1 MAEKPRRKD
10 KRRMVLRKGESQR
23 KDGSYDYRWTTRD
36 GKRHSIYA
44 KTLEEL
50 REKEE
55 EVANDQYEGIRVEG
69 KTVTVNDIF
78 EMWCNLKR
86 GLKDNTFQN
95 YKYTYNLHVK
105 PVFGRLLIKNVRKSD
120 VKRFYNSLADDKNL
134 SVNTIDGVHTVLHQ
148 VFDLA
153 LDDNYIR
160 SNPCD
165 NVLREL
171 KQSHV
176 FKIEKRRGLT
186 RQEQDLFLKL
196 TENDIYHD
204 LYLFMLLTGIRIGE
218 LSALTWED
226 IDFF

>member
-50 REKEE
+50 REKED

-86 GLKDNTFQN
+86 GMKDNTFQN
-95 YKYTYNLHVK
+95 YKLHVQPECQTEIREDAGQK
-105 PVFGRLLIKNVRKSD
+105 SKEIGRE
-120 VKRFYNSLADDKNL
+120 
-134 SVNTIDGVHTVLHQ
+134 TVLQ
-148 VFDLA
+148 F
-153 LDDNYIR
+153 
-160 SNPCD
+160 P
-165 NVLREL
+165 
-171 KQSHV
+171 
-176 FKIEKRRGLT
+176 G
-186 RQEQDLFLKL
+186 
-196 TENDIYHD
+196 
-204 LYLFMLLTGIRIGE
+204 G
-218 LSALTWED
+218 
-226 IDFF
+226 

>member
-50 REKEE
+50 REKED

-86 GLKDNTFQN
+86 GMKDNTFQI
-95 YKYTYNLHVK
+95 HVQPECQTEIREDAGQK
-105 PVFGRLLIKNVRKSD
+105 SKEIGRE
-120 VKRFYNSLADDKNL
+120 
-134 SVNTIDGVHTVLHQ
+134 TVLQ
-148 VFDLA
+148 F
-153 LDDNYIR
+153 
-160 SNPCD
+160 P
-165 NVLREL
+165 
-171 KQSHV
+171 
-176 FKIEKRRGLT
+176 G
-186 RQEQDLFLKL
+186 
-196 TENDIYHD
+196 
-204 LYLFMLLTGIRIGE
+204 G
-218 LSALTWED
+218 
-226 IDFF
+226 